1 MKYDVTVT
9 AIGDFALQLLQL
21 RESMIIFDKDVPF
34 EYFDMVVA
42 HTKSEIN
49 GTIAVGDTVIVAEKE
64 YKITAIGDE
73 ALKTLAEHGHCT
85 LVFNGSSSVE
95 QPGQIALSGRGMP
108 RIMVGDKI
116 TFM

>member
-21 RESMIIFDKDVPF
+21 RESMVIFDKDVPY
-34 EYFDMVVA
+34 EYSDMVVA
-42 HTKSEIN
+42 HTKSEIK
-49 GTIAVGDTVIVAEKE
+49 GTINVGDVVVIAEKE

-73 ALKTLAEHGHCT
+73 AIKTLTEHGHCT
-85 LVFNGSSSVE
+85 LVFNGAATVE
-95 QPGQIALSGRGMP
+95 QPGQIALSGRGIP

-116 TFM
+116 TFE